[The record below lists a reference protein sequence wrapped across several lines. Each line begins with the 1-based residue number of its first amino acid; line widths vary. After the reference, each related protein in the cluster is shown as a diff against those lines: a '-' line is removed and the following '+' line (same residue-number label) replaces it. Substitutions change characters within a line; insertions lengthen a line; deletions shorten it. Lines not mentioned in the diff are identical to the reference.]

1 MDGSGFIKLSSD
13 TLNAKRRF
21 WRRITTLRKL
31 GIDLPYI
38 RDFNWALLD
47 VDESV
52 NIMVKT
58 LISVLEATIEENDS
72 NEKVDKGVQSEN
84 VEKKNAE
91 TKTEKE
97 QKSSEDDALGAS
109 MKSIKELQKVVQIKQ
124 NRIDQLYEALMQKKD
139 APSPSVIKVER
150 DKLAKD
156 NQRLKKDTLRLKKD
170 IETLRRQLDD
180 QISMIANMTLIQQ
193 TLELERDNQTNI
205 RAVYERSIANMT
217 KTHESLM
224 AEKSKFESE
233 LKDIQI
239 SKKNLENDCMRYKE
253 CIVNLEEKLSKM
265 NKDCEMLEERLA
277 LKVISSCKY
286 CDTTKEKKP
295 PEKPDLKAVS
305 ENDYEIISSDEGEFE
320 EDVKEKVL
328 KHLDDIDIK
337 RSNMMLKKELRE
349 LKSKYQKCSEKS
361 LQIQDMYR
369 SLKTKM
375 KVPQKWDV
383 DLETLN
389 LQNKLLKSQN
399 Q

>member
-1 MDGSGFIKLSSD
+1 MDGSGFTKLSSD

-31 GIDLPYI
+31 GIDMPYI

-91 TKTEKE
+91 TTTGKE

-150 DKLAKD
+150 NKLAKD

-170 IETLRRQLDD
+170 IESLRRQLND
-180 QISMIANMTLIQQ
+180 QINTIANMTMIQQ
-193 TLELERDNQTNI
+193 TLELDRDNQTNI
-205 RAVYERSIANMT
+205 RDVYEPGN
-217 KTHESLM
+217 
-224 AEKSKFESE
+224 
-233 LKDIQI
+233 
-239 SKKNLENDCMRYKE
+239 
-253 CIVNLEEKLSKM
+253 
-265 NKDCEMLEERLA
+265 
-277 LKVISSCKY
+277 
-286 CDTTKEKKP
+286 
-295 PEKPDLKAVS
+295 
-305 ENDYEIISSDEGEFE
+305 
-320 EDVKEKVL
+320 
-328 KHLDDIDIK
+328 
-337 RSNMMLKKELRE
+337 
-349 LKSKYQKCSEKS
+349 
-361 LQIQDMYR
+361 
-369 SLKTKM
+369 
-375 KVPQKWDV
+375 
-383 DLETLN
+383 
-389 LQNKLLKSQN
+389 
-399 Q
+399 